1 MFYYFIYFCVKIYNL
16 MMKYSQPSGVISPM
30 DCVSNVKVL
39 FDGGIDSFSIAEM
52 EWEGTPV
59 HGIRWNVARREWDD
73 ADKVNGIK
81 TCLGMPTSRGYSVWF
96 VLPDVFI
103 PYINQ
108 IIADEKERLKQS
120 SENSSQL

>member
-1 MFYYFIYFCVKIYNL
+1 
-16 MMKYSQPSGVISPM
+16 MMKYIKPSGVISPM

-73 ADKVNGIK
+73 VDKVNGIK

-103 PYINQ
+103 PYVNQ
-108 IIADEKERLKQS
+108 IIADEKERLKKS
-120 SENSSQL
+120 SENSSQS